1 MATSPANTISTKSY
15 RDTYR
20 LSTLDKLLRNALI
33 AEKICQVDRSD
44 SKTIQNPYGSQPS
57 TTVQSLTGGN
67 QGTYTPAAF
76 TLTDDTL
83 TVSDEVIVSEHVF
96 DFEEVLTKFDV
107 FASRVDEM
115 NFAVAKA
122 VDKYVLNVVLEAA
135 NGTYTTPVGGFTTAA
150 NINVI
155 MSNLISKVAGYADM
169 YKGLFL
175 VIENT
180 DVPGFIQAQATNGFS
195 FADAALNNGFMTTY
209 MGVDIYVTRTGLF
222 EDDTQTSDSGSQT
235 WSNSG
240 HRLFGVKGV
249 ATYAAPRGMRY
260 EEKMV
265 SGKTGREV
273 VVYGYIGA
281 KVWATKQDLLIDIT
295 LA

>member
-1 MATSPANTISTKSY
+1 MNTLGTAAGVSSQVY
-15 RDTYR
+15 RNKYR
-20 LSTLDKLLRNALI
+20 QASLDKLLRAALI
-33 AEKICQVDRSD
+33 AEKVCSVDRSD
-44 SKTIQNPYGSQPS
+44 AKTIQNPYGSQPS
-57 TTVQSLTGGN
+57 VTVQAIA
-67 QGTYTPAAF
+67 GTYTPAAY

-83 TVSDEVIVSEHVF
+83 TVTEEVIVAEHIY
-96 DFEEVLTKFDV
+96 DFEQVLTQFDV
-107 FASRVDEM
+107 FANRTDEM

-122 VDKYVLNVVLEAA
+122 IDKYVLNVVLEA
-135 NGTYTTPVGGFTTAA
+135 GTGSYTTPVGGFTTAA

-155 MSNLISKVAGYADM
+155 MSNLISKVAGYAEM
-169 YKGLFL
+169 YNGLYL

-195 FADAALNNGFMTTY
+195 FADAALNNGFLTSY

-240 HRLFGVKGV
+240 HRLFGVKNT
-249 ATYAAPRGMRY
+249 ATYAAPRGVRF
-260 EEKMV
+260 EEKGV
-265 SGKTGREV
+265 SGKTGKEV
-273 VVYGYIGA
+273 VCYGYIGA
-281 KVWATKQDLLIDIT
+281 KVWATKADLTIDIT

>member
-1 MATSPANTISTKSY
+1 MNTLGTAAGVSSQVY
-15 RDTYR
+15 RNKYR
-20 LSTLDKLLRNALI
+20 QASLDKLLRAALI
-33 AEKICQVDRSD
+33 AEKVCSVDRSD
-44 SKTIQNPYGSQPS
+44 AKTIQNPYGSQPS
-57 TTVQSLTGGN
+57 VTVQAIA
-67 QGTYTPAAF
+67 GTYTPAAY

-83 TVSDEVIVSEHVF
+83 TVTEEVIVAEHIY
-96 DFEEVLTKFDV
+96 DFEQVLTQFDV
-107 FASRVDEM
+107 FANRTDEM

-122 VDKYVLNVVLEAA
+122 IDKYVLNVVLEA
-135 NGTYTTPVGGFTTAA
+135 GTGSYTTPVGGFTTAA

-155 MSNLISKVAGYADM
+155 MSNLISKVAGYAEM
-169 YKGLFL
+169 YNGLYL

-195 FADAALNNGFMTTY
+195 FADAALNNGFLTSY

-240 HRLFGVKGV
+240 HRLFGVKNT
-249 ATYAAPRGMRY
+249 ATYAAPRGVRF
-260 EEKMV
+260 EEKGV
-265 SGKTGREV
+265 SGKTGKEV
-273 VVYGYIGA
+273 VCYGYIGA
-281 KVWATKQDLLIDIT
+281 KVWATKSDLTIDIT